1 MSPGVFFAAL
11 LAAVMHATWN
21 AIIKTGEDKVQG
33 MLVLTLSHAACGAL
47 ISLFVPFPPAA
58 AWGWLAG
65 SVLVHS
71 AYQTFL
77 AVAYSHGN
85 LSRVYPISRGSAPLF
100 VLVFGFFFLP
110 DAIRQNEYIG
120 ITLLGTGIVVMARG
134 VFTNGES
141 RRLLPFAFGAALA
154 TAGYTVSDGMGAR
167 AAGNASSYIAWL
179 FILSAPVFIPVCL
192 MLRGGGVFRISPA
205 VWRSAGLGG
214 VMSVAAYWIAVWG
227 MTQAPIALVAA
238 LRETSVLF
246 AVGIGILFFGESGD
260 RSKLVAAS
268 LIVSG
273 VVLTRL

>member
-1 MSPGVFFAAL
+1 MSFVVFAAVL
-11 LAAVMHATWN
+11 LAAAMHATWN
-21 AIIKTGEDKVQG
+21 ALVKNGADKVQG
-33 MLVLTLSHAACGAL
+33 MLVLTISHAACGLL
-47 ISLFVPFPPAA
+47 ISLFVPFPPVA

-65 SVLVHS
+65 SVLIHS

-77 AVAYSHGN
+77 AIAYSHGN
-85 LSRVYPISRGSAPLF
+85 LSRVYPISRGTAPMF
-100 VLVFGFFFLP
+100 VLVFGAFFLP
-110 DAIRQNEYIG
+110 DAISRNEYIG
-120 ITLLGTGIVVMARG
+120 VTLLGVGIMIMARC
-134 VFTNGES
+134 VFKHGES

-154 TAGYTVSDGMGAR
+154 TAGYTISDGMGAR

-179 FILSAPVFIPVCL
+179 FILSAPMFVSVCL
-192 MLRGGGVFRISPA
+192 ALRGRKVFQISPA
-205 VWRSAGLGG
+205 IWKAAGLGG

-246 AVGIGILFFGESGD
+246 AVLIGILFFREKADLG
-260 RSKLVAAS
+260 KLVAAA